1 MMETELLTIPTDN
14 TDLEIELKKK
24 KKVYMDH
31 VLFQFQKIENEK
43 KLPHKISLFKFK
55 DTNLEVVVLSK
66 SYIKTLE
73 NLIEFYIQ
81 LEEFENCKLIKSLI
95 NKIDNMNV

>member
-14 TDLEIELKKK
+14 TDLELELKNK

-31 VLFQFQKIENEK
+31 VLFQFQKIEKEN
-43 KLPHKISLFKFK
+43 KLPNKISLFKFEN
-55 DTNLEVVVLSK
+55 TNLEVIVLSK

-73 NLIEFYIQ
+73 NLMEFYIH